1 MKKVKRILKKILIA
15 IAVLIFNTLGMINCV
30 NAVDINSADIKS
42 LGDCGSLL
50 KYKGVVVLAYYA
62 QYEHNGVSY
71 PAYCL
76 NKTKQGVTD
85 DISYSVSV
93 QDAITDVKLWRI
105 IINGYP
111 YKTIQELGVA
121 NKEEAFTATKQA
133 IYCYIHGNNPADY
146 EPIGEAGQRTLN
158 ALNKILNDANNSK
171 ETQISNTIN
180 IIREDNEWKQDQID
194 KNYLSKT
201 YSIETAAP
209 LNTYKVNITRNNSND
224 LAGIKLTDEKNVE
237 KQEFKY
243 NEKFKI
249 MIPIKAATEETK
261 IKISVEAKVQTKP
274 VLYGAP
280 SDSVYQDYA
289 LTAATYEDGAG
300 SIEDQ
305 LPINKTKLVVIK
317 QDKDTKQKLQDV
329 EFCLL
334 DENKNVVYSA
344 LKTDKNGKIE
354 IDNLIPGVYYLKE
367 VNTKDG
373 YIPYEQLIDLTLKL
387 NQVVTITVNN
397 TKETPP
403 EITTDEKEIEVEQEE
418 KETISYSNKET
429 EIRNIPVEKEVVKK
443 LPVTGM

>member
-15 IAVLIFNTLGMINCV
+15 IAVLIFNTLEIINCIKT
-30 NAVDINSADIKS
+30 VDINIGYIKS

-171 ETQISNTIN
+171 ETQISSTIN

-209 LNTYKVNITRNNSND
+209 LNTYKVNITRSNSND

-429 EIRNIPVEKEVVKK
+429 EIRNIPVEKEVVTK

>member
-1 MKKVKRILKKILIA
+1 
-15 IAVLIFNTLGMINCV
+15 
-30 NAVDINSADIKS
+30 
-42 LGDCGSLL
+42 
-50 KYKGVVVLAYYA
+50 
-62 QYEHNGVSY
+62 
-71 PAYCL
+71 
-76 NKTKQGVTD
+76 
-85 DISYSVSV
+85 
-93 QDAITDVKLWRI
+93 
-105 IINGYP
+105 
-111 YKTIQELGVA
+111 
-121 NKEEAFTATKQA
+121 
-133 IYCYIHGNNPADY
+133 
-146 EPIGEAGQRTLN
+146 
-158 ALNKILNDANNSK
+158 
-171 ETQISNTIN
+171 
-180 IIREDNEWKQDQID
+180 
-194 KNYLSKT
+194 
-201 YSIETAAP
+201 
-209 LNTYKVNITRNNSND
+209 
-224 LAGIKLTDEKNVE
+224 
-237 KQEFKY
+237 
-243 NEKFKI
+243 